1 MTNKE
6 TNTTDAVNKALGI
19 TSGKTDSVKGSAL
32 SEVLTSVE
40 LSTLMGKGV
49 PLATEQLEVLVMPC
63 RTWLREIATNI
74 MQVVYMYDNRVPQ
87 VNGADAVTV
96 DTLTEYLY
104 WVVLN
109 RINYLHQGR
118 NVVHPRAVEF
128 PVMMFDALARLTR
141 YDGAKKDGAMVI
153 PTLGLV
159 GPNGIDTGA
168 MVIPPETRELLGL
181 APNVNNWLDNQGR
194 VIAFPNHDRFA
205 SNLKVMGVQMAT
217 GLPMSR
223 TSEIRTLF
231 EMDITDTAVTTAGQV
246 PSITEVFARCY
257 YQFEAL
263 TNLVG
268 AQKVELLLYN
278 AITQKLYDIVAE
290 YVINYRSP
298 QKKGN

>member
-1 MTNKE
+1 MTKKE
-6 TNTTDAVNKALGI
+6 TNTIDAVNKELGI

-32 SEVLTSVE
+32 SEVLSSVE
-40 LSTLMGKGV
+40 LTTLMGRGV
-49 PLATEQLEVLVMPC
+49 PLATQQDEVLVLPC
-63 RTWLREIATNI
+63 RRWLREIATNTI
-74 MQVVYMYDNRVPQ
+74 NVVYMYDNKIPKVGEQ
-87 VNGADAVTV
+87 DAVTV

-118 NVVHPRAVEF
+118 NVVHPRAVEY

-141 YDGAKKDGAMVI
+141 YDGAKKDGALVI
-153 PTLGLV
+153 PTLGLTSL
-159 GPNGIDTGA
+159 DGA
-168 MVIPPETRELLGL
+168 VVNREATAIAAETVAMLGL
-181 APNVNNWLDNQGR
+181 PEGTDNWVDNQGR

-205 SNLKVMGVQMAT
+205 SYLKVMGVQMAT

-223 TSEIRTLF
+223 TSEVRTLF
-231 EMDITDTAVTTAGQV
+231 EMDINDTAVTTAGQV

-278 AITQKLYDIVAE
+278 TITSKLYDVVAE
-290 YVINYRSP
+290 YVKNYRGP
-298 QKKGN
+298 QV